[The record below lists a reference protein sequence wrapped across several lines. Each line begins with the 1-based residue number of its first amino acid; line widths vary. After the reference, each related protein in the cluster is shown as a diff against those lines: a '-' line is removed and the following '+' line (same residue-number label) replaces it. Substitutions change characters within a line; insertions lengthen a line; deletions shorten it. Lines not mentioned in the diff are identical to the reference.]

1 MSKTRSDDDV
11 WHKPYLKNLLVLEE
25 LIDGIDLSS
34 ELGIEPSGTREPE
47 EFAQALFKKSELEI
61 ADFYKQLT
69 WEIEA
74 GHIVDDDGKLR
85 AA

>member
-1 MSKTRSDDDV
+1 MPKTRSDDEV

-25 LIDGIDLSS
+25 LNDDIDLSS
-34 ELGIEPSGTREPE
+34 ELGVGSSGPREPE
-47 EFAQALFKKSELEI
+47 EVAQALFKKSKMEI

-74 GHIVDDDGKLR
+74 GHIVENGGRLKV
-85 AA
+85 A